1 MHITHSR
8 VQVYPGLESQP
19 AARHASPVQL
29 TPVEWARQTLAFT
42 ADPQQSIVLDSA
54 HRRAPR
60 CTAPHCTALRFT
72 TPHCT
77 A

>member
-1 MHITHSR
+1 MHITHNL
-8 VQVYPGLESQP
+8 VQVYPELESQP
-19 AARHASPVQL
+19 AARHASPI
-29 TPVEWARQTLAFT
+29 EWATQTLAFT